1 MTWFMLTRKGKIVI
15 LYTYLPHQ
23 SLSASAMFEILRA
36 KLNHTSAMP
45 HFLSLL
51 HHCLLLPLDYGA
63 APQHWLLFDRIVQQV
78 REKDSTLVNNVL
90 LFKVVLQNES
100 QENPDIAAISINVKE
115 IIELLAQE
123 EEVLVAKSR
132 AEELEKENG
141 ELAGNLAKRE
151 QELDLKHQE
160 KEDLEANLARTKEK
174 LETETQCHNET
185 KLRLSEVETRAPG
198 SILPPLASSLAPL
211 PPPPPPMAPPPPAPP
226 GAPPPPPMQG
236 GGSNPS
242 MPNTTEAL
250 RAAVKKCVPQPS
262 NPLKSFNWSKLP
274 ECKVGVKA

>member
-1 MTWFMLTRKGKIVI
+1 ML
-15 LYTYLPHQ
+15 LQ
-23 SLSASAMFEILRA
+23 
-36 KLNHTSAMP
+36 
-45 HFLSLL
+45 
-51 HHCLLLPLDYGA
+51 
-63 APQHWLLFDRIVQQV
+63 
-78 REKDSTLVNNVL
+78 
-90 LFKVVLQNES
+90 VVLQNES

-123 EEVLVAKSR
+123 EEVLPEQNTIKEYRIEIEYKYKNTIQDQKLIQKHKLKIKVLAAKSR

-198 SILPPLASSLAPL
+198 SLLPPLASPLAPLL

-236 GGSNPS
+236 GGGSNAS
-242 MPNTTEAL
+242 LPNTTEAL
-250 RAAVKKCVPQPS
+250 RAAVKKCIPQPS

-274 ECKVGVKA
+274 ECKV

>member
-1 MTWFMLTRKGKIVI
+1 
-15 LYTYLPHQ
+15 
-23 SLSASAMFEILRA
+23 MFEILRS

-51 HHCLLLPLDYGA
+51 HHCLLLPLDYGSS
-63 APQHWLLFDRIVQQV
+63 PQHWLLFDRIVQQV
-78 REKDSTLVNNVL
+78 RRKSWSRKLRNINFDL
-90 LFKVVLQNES
+90 LILQVVLQNES

-123 EEVLVAKSR
+123 EEVLAAKSR

-174 LETETQCHNET
+174 LETEKQNGLSTLKQMEAQRMDHQKLQQDADLVTKERNEAVA
-185 KLRLSEVETRAPG
+185 RLGQEMAHLERLEREKREMMAR
-198 SILPPLASSLAPL
+198 LDSL
-211 PPPPPPMAPPPPAPP
+211 
-226 GAPPPPPMQG
+226 
-236 GGSNPS
+236 
-242 MPNTTEAL
+242 
-250 RAAVKKCVPQPS
+250 
-262 NPLKSFNWSKLP
+262 SK
-274 ECKVGVKA
+274 V

>member
-1 MTWFMLTRKGKIVI
+1 M
-15 LYTYLPHQ
+15 
-23 SLSASAMFEILRA
+23 
-36 KLNHTSAMP
+36 
-45 HFLSLL
+45 
-51 HHCLLLPLDYGA
+51 
-63 APQHWLLFDRIVQQV
+63 
-78 REKDSTLVNNVL
+78 VL
-90 LFKVVLQNES
+90 QVVLQNES

-123 EEVLVAKSR
+123 EEVLAAKSR

-198 SILPPLASSLAPL
+198 SLLPSLASPLAPLL

-274 ECKVGVKA
+274 ECKV